1 MPHSSG
7 GGSHSGGSHSS
18 SSSRGSRHSST
29 PTRHVR
35 SVPFRGSR
43 TFYTYVDKKPIY
55 RYADYDIVS
64 DAENSK
70 VNVPTLVIVLCIFT
84 FLLLSSVRSAFYIPQ
99 KLNVDTKQDI
109 CVVDNL
115 NILDSSGEAKI
126 QESLEKLYEE
136 TGVAT
141 VVLFDVNE
149 SWQGYYSSLENYAY
163 EKYCQLFDD
172 EYHWVIVYTQ
182 PKEPESE
189 FLDWYWEG
197 IIGDDTSEALTQAH
211 IDEFNE
217 DLQRALYKNPSDL
230 AGAFSKS
237 IDNLCELSNK
247 ISFDLVT
254 FLYSTT
260 FILIMGLVFL
270 NGCLFAPLKRK
281 KFASYQEMRTSDK
294 PIEVKCDYCGGIYI
308 AGTCISC
315 PHCAAPVKTLE
326 EARTM
331 KNEKH
336 FDN

>member
-7 GGSHSGGSHSS
+7 GGSHGGGSHGSS
-18 SSSRGSRHSST
+18 SSHGGHHSSA
-29 PTRHVR
+29 PARHVR

-43 TFYTYVDKKPIY
+43 TFYTYVDKRPVY

-70 VNVPTLVIVLCIFT
+70 VNVPTLVIVLCIFG
-84 FLLLSSVRSAFYIPQ
+84 FLLLSSIRGAFYIPQ

-109 CVVDNL
+109 GVVDNL
-115 NILDSSGEAKI
+115 DILDGSEEAKI

-141 VVLFDVNE
+141 VVLLDKNE
-149 SWQGYYSSLENYAY
+149 SWQDYYSSLENYAY
-163 EKYCQLFDD
+163 EKYCQLYDD

-182 PKEPESE
+182 PEDPESE
-189 FLDWYWEG
+189 FVDWYWEG
-197 IIGDDTSEALTQAH
+197 IIGDDTSDALNQTH

-217 DLQRALYKNPSDL
+217 ELQRALYRNPNDL
-230 AGAFSKS
+230 AEAFSKS
-237 IDNLCELSNK
+237 INYLCELSSK

-254 FLYSTT
+254 FLYSTI
-260 FILIMGLVFL
+260 FILIMGLIFL

-281 KFASYQEMRTSDK
+281 KYASYQEIRTSDK
-294 PIEVKCDYCGGIYI
+294 PIEVRCDYCGGIYI

-331 KNEKH
+331 QNKQ
-336 FDN
+336 